1 MSTNYRNEIGFAPL
15 TSTAVSN
22 ESSVPGDNVTEALDN
37 LATGGGSTA
46 PRVVLPFTTVLPPS
60 TFLGTGPFANVL
72 ASDFQDTNTGTE
84 GGPIAPQTSG
94 LFVDTDSLD
103 AGATLEIRNV
113 GPLPPGSDLQI
124 GNIVRQVDPTDPSQ
138 TSFEFELTG
147 TFGPQNTIVA
157 AYVVVVNGDGAA
169 SFAGWL
175 LTILTPGS

>member
-1 MSTNYRNEIGFAPL
+1 MLRAVAASMMMFSSSMSPTCLRSV
-15 TSTAVSN
+15 STV
-22 ESSVPGDNVTEALDN
+22 EPGGANT
-37 LATGGGSTA
+37 
-46 PRVVLPFTTVLPPS
+46 FTTVLPPS

-84 GGPIAPQTSG
+84 GGPITPQTGG
-94 LFVDTDSLD
+94 LVVDTDSLD

-124 GNIVRQVDPTDPSQ
+124 GNIVRQVDPIDPAQ

-147 TFGPQNTIVA
+147 TFGPQNAVVA

-175 LTILTPGS
+175 ITILTPGS